1 MRPNAMLPLILGVL
15 AFVIAPHD
23 SEFADQLQ
31 DVREVLQPAD
41 TSSLFPT
48 TQEPREEVI
57 QVSSTE
63 ASGVSLPPEP
73 SDDQPE
79 LADTFATIAEFL
91 EAGRPDRLIVFSAD
105 WCGPCQAY
113 KQALAPW
120 KPSASFDAK
129 IQIVDIDRFPHLS
142 RLFNVTAIP
151 ATHDGTN
158 LFVGAQSQAWLS
170 SRIPSPPTVETGKVA
185 APTPSIQSAGSY
197 YTPRYVRP
205 MTKAEQRRAMRRA
218 RR

>member
-1 MRPNAMLPLILGVL
+1 MRSNAMLPLILGVL
-15 AFVIAPHD
+15 AFIIAPHN

-31 DVREVLQPAD
+31 DVREVLQPAER
-41 TSSLFPT
+41 SSLFPT

-57 QVSSTE
+57 QVSTTE
-63 ASGVSLPPEP
+63 ASGVSLPPDP
-73 SDDQPE
+73 LDDQPE

-105 WCGPCQAY
+105 WCRPCQAY
-113 KQALAPW
+113 KQTLEPW
-120 KPSASFDAK
+120 KPSESFDAK
-129 IQIVDIDRFPHLS
+129 IQIVDIDEHSHLS
-142 RLFNVTAIP
+142 RLFGVQAIP

-158 LFVGAQSQAWLS
+158 LFVGAQSQAWLR
-170 SRIPSPPTVETGKVA
+170 SRIPSPPTVETGTVA
-185 APTPSIQSAGSY
+185 APTPSIQSAGFY

-218 RR
+218 RQ

>member
-1 MRPNAMLPLILGVL
+1 MKPNAMLPLFLGVL

-23 SEFADQLQ
+23 SEFVDQLQ
-31 DVREVLQPAD
+31 GVREVLQPAD
-41 TSSLFPT
+41 TSTLFPP

-57 QVSSTE
+57 QVSTDD

-79 LADTFATIAEFL
+79 LADTFATVAEFL
-91 EAGRPDRLIVFSAD
+91 EAGRPDRLIVFSAE
-105 WCGPCQAY
+105 WCGPCQDY
-113 KQALAPW
+113 KRALEPW
-120 KPSASFDAK
+120 QPSESFYAK

-142 RLFNVTAIP
+142 RLFNVTTIP
-151 ATHDGTN
+151 ATHDGAN
-158 LFVGAQSQAWLS
+158 LFVGAQSQLWLR

-185 APTPSIQSAGSY
+185 APTPSFQSAGSY
-197 YTPRYVRP
+197 YIQRYTRP
-205 MTKAEQRRAMRRA
+205 ITKAEQRRAMRRA

>member
-1 MRPNAMLPLILGVL
+1 MLPLILGVL
-15 AFVIAPHD
+15 AFVIAPHNR
-23 SEFADQLQ
+23 EFADQLQ
-31 DVREVLQPAD
+31 DVREVLQPTD

-57 QVSSTE
+57 QVLTE
-63 ASGVSLPPEP
+63 TAGGSLPPDP
-73 SDDQPE
+73 LDDQPE
-79 LADTFATIAEFL
+79 LTDTFATVAEFL
-91 EAGRPDRLIVFSAD
+91 EAGRSDRLVVFSAD

-113 KQALAPW
+113 KQALSPW
-120 KPSASFDAK
+120 EPSESFDAK

-142 RLFNVTAIP
+142 RLFGVQAIP
-151 ATHDGTN
+151 ATYDGTN
-158 LFVGAQSQAWLS
+158 LFVGAQSQAWLR

-197 YTPRYVRP
+197 YVPRYVRP
-205 MTKAEQRRAMRRA
+205 MTKAEQRRATRRS